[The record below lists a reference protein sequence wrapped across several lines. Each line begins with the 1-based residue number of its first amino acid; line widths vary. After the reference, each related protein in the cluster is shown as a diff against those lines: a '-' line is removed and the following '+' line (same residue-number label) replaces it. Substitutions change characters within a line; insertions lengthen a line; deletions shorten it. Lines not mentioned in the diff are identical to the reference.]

1 MNCKKFKFCLTFGKC
16 NSKFCTL
23 VSATIGI
30 NIISILLII
39 LFLFYS
45 FKYDITYLNSV
56 NVMSYLF
63 FTNLCESLM
72 IFPNFIL
79 KNSIGSNHEESIAK
93 KKETLNIKYIFNKN
107 TVKFSIIEKII
118 LTFVGTIKLFVDV
131 FYISYQFYIEKKYDF
146 VKVLTYSFHFELIF
160 LFLISKLMYNI
171 TYYKHQYLAIIIV
184 TILGFFLFIIEYEGE
199 GLGYFFI
206 NLICHII
213 FSFLKSLVTVYIKGM
228 MEYKYISAYRASFM
242 FSIINIIIIFV
253 VYLIV
258 SFFPCDSE
266 YCKTQYNGKY
276 YFGNLLS
283 LFNMS
288 FLFLLIIFILKS
300 ILLVL
305 NFIIIYDFS
314 VCHSFLI
321 IQLTQMIGNVSLLLL
336 NLEETYYIL
345 IMILFFF
352 GINIFF
358 ILLFLEIIEVNI
370 CNISYNTK
378 KNIQIRAKS
387 EMEISNLALISDD
400 NTVNNDDITDLG
412 GNEDDDNTNH

>member
-1 MNCKKFKFCLTFGKC
+1 MDFKKFKFCLTFGKC

-118 LTFVGTIKLFVDV
+118 LTFVGAIKLFVDV

-184 TILGFFLFIIEYEGE
+184 TILGFFLFIIEYGDE

-228 MEYKYISAYRASFM
+228 MEYKYISSYRASFM

-253 VYLIV
+253 VYLTV
-258 SFFPCDSE
+258 SFFPCDNE
-266 YCKTQYNGKY
+266 LCKTQYNGKY

-412 GNEDDDNTNH
+412 GYEDDDNTIP